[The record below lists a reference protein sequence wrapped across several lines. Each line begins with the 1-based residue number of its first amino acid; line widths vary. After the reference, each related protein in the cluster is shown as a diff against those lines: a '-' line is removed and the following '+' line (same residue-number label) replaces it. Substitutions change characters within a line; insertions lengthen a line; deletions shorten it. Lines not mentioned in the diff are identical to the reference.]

1 MQNNI
6 IIELNEREAIH
17 KIQNGEWVSNLS
29 KSMHF

>member
-17 KIQNGEWVSNLS
+17 KIQNGGVLLVLQEVIQV
-29 KSMHF
+29 